1 MLRSNFSDSNFEAGV
16 DEAGRGSLAGPV
28 TAAAVI
34 LPKNYKN
41 DALADSKTLS
51 EKKRVELKSII
62 EKDALDFSV
71 FFVNP
76 NIIDKINILNSTIK
90 AMHGALDKLM
100 IKPTYIL
107 IDGNN
112 FDKYYN
118 IPHKC
123 IIRGDDKFQNI
134 AAASILAKTYRD
146 DYMRIIHKKFPLFNW
161 NKNKGY
167 GTKSHIEMIGKFGL
181 TKFHR
186 KSFTLKKS
194 QIKLEL

>member
-1 MLRSNFSDSNFEAGV
+1 
-16 DEAGRGSLAGPV
+16 
-28 TAAAVI
+28 
-34 LPKNYKN
+34 
-41 DALADSKTLS
+41 
-51 EKKRVELKSII
+51 
-62 EKDALDFSV
+62 
-71 FFVNP
+71 
-76 NIIDKINILNSTIK
+76 
-90 AMHGALDKLM
+90 MHGALDKLM